1 MSHRLSIRVAAVLLA
16 VATTFVTAAPAA
28 AAIHAPGQHGPS
40 KPPAVKHPD
49 VAPSAAGSIVGFL
62 GGTGGSNTISFAS
75 FKDGDIVVVL
85 DATSFAGHAGLF
97 DRSQYLNIWSYAM
110 VSSNTAPKN
119 GVQREQCIKYRT
131 YDVAY
136 GLSVPSAID
145 HRVAARNWALRY
157 LGRPYSVAS
166 TKTDFS
172 TFYCS
177 KLVWAAWRYTSGLDL
192 DADGGIWVWPVDLL
206 NSRYTRVIGYWA

>member
-1 MSHRLSIRVAAVLLA
+1 MSYRIRFKAVVGVLAAAFLLIN
-16 VATTFVTAAPAA
+16 ATPAA
-28 AAIHAPGQHGPS
+28 AAAVPRSLLRS
-40 KPPAVKHPD
+40 KPPVVRHPD
-49 VAPSAAGSIVGFL
+49 VAPSSAGSIVGFL
-62 GGTGGSNTISFAS
+62 GGTGGSNTMSFSS
-75 FKDGDIVVVL
+75 FKDGDIAVVL

-97 DRSQYLNIWSYAM
+97 DRSQYLNIYSYAM
-110 VSSNTAPKN
+110 VSSNTAPRN

-136 GLSVPSAID
+136 GLAVPAAID
-145 HRVAARNWALRY
+145 HRVAARNYALRY

-172 TFYCS
+172 SFYCS
-177 KLVWAAWRYTSGLDL
+177 KLVWVAWRYTSGLDL

-206 NSRYTRVIGYWA
+206 NSRYTRVFGYWA